1 MVCRVEQRLELDT
14 QDMVRRYVAVV
25 VCVGTT
31 ADEVASAVS
40 P

>member
-1 MVCRVEQRLELDT
+1 MVCRVEQRLELVT

-31 ADEVASAVS
+31 ENVVV
-40 P
+40 